1 MYSGQSDSK
10 EVGESGCGESAPQSG
25 PSESGSPCRR
35 MSTAQV
41 RRVRK
46 WERWEEAS
54 AGWAATGSDAVDNGE
69 QMSHRV

>member
-10 EVGESGCGESAPQSG
+10 EVGESGCGESAPQSE

-54 AGWAATGSDAVDNGE
+54 AGWAAIGSGAVDNGE

>member
-1 MYSGQSDSK
+1 M
-10 EVGESGCGESAPQSG
+10 ENLPPQSG
-25 PSESGSPCRR
+25 PSASGCPCRR

-54 AGWAATGSDAVDNGE
+54 AGWAATGSDAVENGE